1 MGGGAG
7 RSDRPAGPASLHACV
22 RAPARGGTPDPRA
35 FNERDL
41 AVIELALRLMLQGGS
56 APAEPE
62 MIPAR

>member
-1 MGGGAG
+1 MTAFKP
-7 RSDRPAGPASLHACV
+7 RTSQAAKS
-22 RAPARGGTPDPRA
+22 GTAAHHPLRTFRFAFRA